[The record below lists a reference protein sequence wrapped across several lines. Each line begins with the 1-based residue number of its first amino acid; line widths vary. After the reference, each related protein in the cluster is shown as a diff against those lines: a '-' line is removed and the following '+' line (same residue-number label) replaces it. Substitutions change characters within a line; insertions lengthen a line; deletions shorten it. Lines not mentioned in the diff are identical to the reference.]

1 MIMRKF
7 LLILTLAAV
16 CGPLFTSQASAAQ
29 CSKNKGHHHHGHH
42 HGKHHKK

>member
-1 MIMRKF
+1 MRKF

-16 CGPLFTSQASAAQ
+16 CAPLFTSSASAAE
-29 CSKNKGHHHHGHH
+29 CGKKSKGHHHAHH